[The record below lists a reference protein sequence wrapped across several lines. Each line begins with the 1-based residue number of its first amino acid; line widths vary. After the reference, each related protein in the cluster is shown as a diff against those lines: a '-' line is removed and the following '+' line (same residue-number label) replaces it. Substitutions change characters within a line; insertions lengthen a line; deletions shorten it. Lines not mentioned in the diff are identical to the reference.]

1 MEFYRKLSNA
11 VKKKLYYEETGYYLN
26 YLTLSISE
34 PKIARE
40 ARLYS
45 GQ

>member
-1 MEFYRKLSNA
+1 MDFFRRLRLWVY
-11 VKKKLYYEETGYYLN
+11 KKLYDEETGYYLN